1 MKVCFPATIVAGVM
15 LCLTAVVSGQVPGAG
30 VPGVGRPAAPAG
42 GVPGGGMPAAAA
54 PTGPPAAA
62 QATTTIAVIDIAKIF
77 KGHNRFN
84 QMMADIKKDIEEFD
98 GIVKAETAR
107 LKSMGEQLQSY
118 KTGSLEYKTK
128 EEEIA
133 RLSSDLQVKVGLKK
147 KELLEQEA
155 RVYYNVYR
163 ELETTVGRFAHANK
177 ITMVLRF
184 NSEEMKEEDR
194 NSVLQGVN
202 RAVVYYHPNLDVT
215 NFVLFELNRNGPP
228 PQQPQVR
235 QPGPVGPAG
244 INAGRPQIPPTG
256 TR

>member
-15 LCLTAVVSGQVPGAG
+15 LCLVSITSAQVPGAG
-30 VPGVGRPAAPAG
+30 APGAARPPGPAG
-42 GVPGGGMPAAAA
+42 GAPVGGAPAAAA
-54 PTGPPAAA
+54 PAAA
-62 QATTTIAVIDIAKIF
+62 QSTTTIAVIDIAKIF
-77 KGHNRFN
+77 KGHVRFN

-98 GIVKAETAR
+98 GIVKAETAK
-107 LKSMGEQLQSY
+107 LKSMSEALASY

-133 RLSSDLQVKVGLKK
+133 RMSSDLQVKVGLKK

-163 ELETTVGRFAHANK
+163 ELETTVARFAQANR

-215 NFVLFELNRNGPP
+215 NFVLFELNKYGP
-228 PQQPQVR
+228 QPTAQAPR

-244 INAGRPQIPPTG
+244 TNATRPQIPGVRPPQ
-256 TR
+256 